1 MKISELSMQELF
13 VLVNGDNPCSLH
25 RTGKDLVSLF
35 NKYGGYREV
44 YDDEG
49 LPSIGKKNGQ
59 RPSRKEFT
67 IHHMRELNGKIE
79 LRTILE
85 TVINESPNPKDC
97 SDEISKIIINDGYS
111 LSEENGIYNI
121 VGGIKNNDNV
131 IINDP
136 KFNKIQND
144 ILTALNNAKVFVFVA
159 VAWITNNTL
168 ISKLQELHNSGVDV
182 KILLTEDYTNHRY
195 FPNTNMQVFEKK
207 GKGGGKMHHKFC
219 VIDNQ
224 VVLHGSYNWSANAEM
239 KNDEDITVTSG
250 DLEMATK
257 YSVRF
262 RELLEDS
269 TPFVK

>member
-1 MKISELSMQELF
+1 MKISELSIQELY
-13 VLVNGDNPCSLH
+13 VLVDGDNPCSIY
-25 RTGKDLVSLF
+25 RKGKELVFLF

-67 IHHMRELNGKIE
+67 IHHMRELNGKTE

-85 TVINESPNPKDC
+85 TVINESPNPQVC
-97 SDEISKIIINDGYS
+97 SDEIRKIIVNDGYS
-111 LSEENGIYNI
+111 LSERNGVYNI
-121 VGGIKNNDNV
+121 IGGIKNNNNI
-131 IINDP
+131 IINDA
-136 KFNKIQND
+136 KFNRIQQD
-144 ILTALNNAKVFVFVA
+144 ILAALNNAKVSVLVA

-195 FPNTNMQVFEKK
+195 FPDTNMNVFEKR

-224 VVLHGSYNWSANAEM
+224 VVLHGSYNWSTNAEM
-239 KNDEDITVTSG
+239 KNDEDITVTLG
-250 DLEMATK
+250 DLELATK
-257 YSVRF
+257 YSLRF
-262 RELLEDS
+262 RELLKDS
-269 TPFVK
+269 VPFEK